1 MIPEA
6 EMRTQAWNSA
16 LNCHGTYIVFS
27 RRLRRLKLLTKL
39 RDFWAFAIPII
50 LGGIAGSDAFGLPA
64 TYLTVLKIGLAVA
77 AVIQLLFALWAVFSR
92 WDDDLAYSSRAVRD
106 SYEMEQAW
114 RAIGEGRVNDIA
126 LEFRMRTDQQKIIDS
141 HDIEKDITSEEKNLG
156 MRNGLIEYRR
166 SCAVCNEIPTSRRLP
181 WWPKKKCAVCGG
193 N

>member
-1 MIPEA
+1 MITEA
-6 EMRTQAWNSA
+6 EMRTKASNSA
-16 LNCHGTYIVFS
+16 LNCHGTYTVFS
-27 RRLRRLKLLTKL
+27 RRLRRLKLLPRL

-50 LGGIAGSDAFGLPA
+50 LGAIAGSDAFGLPA

-92 WDDDLAYSSRAVRD
+92 WDDDLAYSSRAMRD
-106 SYEMEQAW
+106 SHEMEEAW
-114 RAIGEGRVNDIA
+114 RAIGESRVDDIA

-166 SCAVCNEIPTSRRLP
+166 LCAVCNEIPISRRLR